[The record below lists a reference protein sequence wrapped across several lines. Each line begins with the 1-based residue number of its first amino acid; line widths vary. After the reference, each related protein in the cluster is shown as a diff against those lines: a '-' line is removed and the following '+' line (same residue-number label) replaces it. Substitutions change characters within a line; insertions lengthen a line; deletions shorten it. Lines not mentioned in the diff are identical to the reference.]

1 MRARSID
8 DEILID
14 IPRFSKSP
22 EVDLKVFFG
31 PTVPISKSAPLS
43 FDEPEISMLKESLIG
58 NFEAQARV
66 VRVFCLDE
74 EALLPVVRE
83 DIMDRLAGERPIA
96 QVAS

>member
-1 MRARSID
+1 MCG

-31 PTVPISKSAPLS
+31 PSIPIGKPSPLS
-43 FDEPEISMLKESLIG
+43 FDDPEISMLKESLIG

-66 VRVFCLDE
+66 VRIFCVDDPR
-74 EALLPVVRE
+74 LLSAVRE
-83 DIMDRLAGERPIA
+83 DIADRLAV
-96 QVAS
+96 VAATGNEDTT